1 MEPGQTASQPHGAQ
15 YGAAGNFS
23 PDAVA
28 ASMARGDGG
37 FGRDQ
42 QTYFDHP
49 VLRKGH
55 WSWEIV
61 WYFFIGG
68 ASAGSSALA
77 TLAARGGDPAD
88 AELVRNGRYAALAG
102 AALSSVLLVKDLGR
116 PERFLNMLRIFKLKS
131 PMSVGVY
138 TLVSFSTGAGFA
150 ALEQARADGLFPF
163 PVGPLVALSRPVRAL
178 TATVSTA
185 FMGSY
190 TGVLIAATAIPLWY
204 TGRRHIPAIFVC
216 SALSSGAA
224 LQSLLLAL
232 TGGSPRT
239 AKKLETVEFLASL
252 AEAALLTAYER
263 HAGELGAPL
272 FRGKRGSRLKTWTL
286 GLGIALPALLNLPS
300 VLSRKPPTK
309 HHRLRTVLTS
319 SLALAGGYVLRDA
332 FIAAGRDSADDP
344 RAYLRHPE

>member
-1 MEPGQTASQPHGAQ
+1 METGTSQPHGAQ

-28 ASMARGDGG
+28 ASLARGDGG
-37 FGRDQ
+37 FGREQ

-49 VLRKGH
+49 VLRKAH
-55 WSWEIV
+55 WRWEIV
-61 WYFFIGG
+61 WYFFVGG
-68 ASAGSSALA
+68 AAAGSSALA

-102 AALSSVLLVKDLGR
+102 AALSSALLVKDLGR
-116 PERFLNMLRIFKLKS
+116 PERFLKMLRIFKLKS

-150 ALEQARADGLFPF
+150 ALEQARADGLVPL
-163 PVGPLVALSRPVRAL
+163 PVGPLVALSRPLRAF

-185 FMGSY
+185 FMASY

-204 TGRRHIPAIFVC
+204 TGRRHIPALFAC

-232 TGGSPRT
+232 GGGSPRT
-239 AKKLETVEFLASL
+239 AKKLETVELLASL

-272 FRGKRGSRLKTWTL
+272 FTGKRGSRLKTWTL
-286 GLGIALPALLNLPS
+286 GLGIVLPALLNAPA
-300 VLSRKPPTK
+300 VLSRKPPAK
-309 HHRLRTVLTS
+309 QHRLRAILTS
-319 SLALAGGYVLRDA
+319 SLALAGGYVLRES
-332 FIAAGRDSADDP
+332 FIEAGRASADDP

>member
-1 MEPGQTASQPHGAQ
+1 VETSQGTAQPHGAQ
-15 YGAAGNFS
+15 YAAAGNFS

-49 VLRKGH
+49 VLRKAH
-55 WSWEIV
+55 WRWEIV
-61 WYFFIGG
+61 WYFFVGG
-68 ASAGSSALA
+68 AAAGSSALA

-102 AALSSVLLVKDLGR
+102 SIASSALLVKDLGR

-150 ALEQARADGLFPF
+150 ALEQAREDGLVPL
-163 PVGPLVALSRPVRAL
+163 PVGPLVALSRPLRAF

-190 TGVLIAATAIPLWY
+190 TGVLISATAIPLWY
-204 TGRRHIPAIFVC
+204 TGRRHIPAIFAC
-216 SALSSGAA
+216 SALTSGAA

-232 TGGSPRT
+232 FGGSPRT
-239 AKKLETVEFLASL
+239 AKKLETIELVTSL

-272 FRGKRGSRLKTWTL
+272 FTGKRGSRLKTWTV
-286 GLGIALPALLNLPS
+286 GLGIALPALLNLPA
-300 VLSRKPPTK
+300 VLSRKPAK
-309 HHRLRTVLTS
+309 HHRLRTIVAS
-319 SLALAGGYVLRDA
+319 SLALAGGYVLREA
-332 FIAAGRDSADDP
+332 FIEAGRDSADDP